1 MIGCLRKNASYLV
14 LVGLVVVIG
23 GVAIYCYV
31 GKFGA
36 NGLSQKSEDWANF
49 ATYISGTVGVAAV
62 VATLIAFVITLRQQQ
77 KLVESQE
84 KVVSLQK
91 NELLKRDAYNIATVI
106 FPKMRDHLNSLLD
119 CVIADFL
126 VFNDIALPN
135 KNFAILLNTSVLSLF
150 SDYERGAN
158 YVTFNEIF
166 LSSDRGLDRDF
177 VDFFLTDIRKCL
189 EVIFECI
196 NHAPELGF
204 YLHDTRLK
212 KVFSCCLCY
221 DHASNIYEKER
232 FLKICAFLGI
242 KPNCCSS
249 SDIESKWYNLGLCL
263 VNKKLID

>member
-1 MIGCLRKNASYLV
+1 MIQWIKKHSYWALAIAV
-14 LVGLVVVIG
+14 LIVAVVAVGAYAWNFRELSISTDT
-23 GVAIYCYV
+23 
-31 GKFGA
+31 GK
-36 NGLSQKSEDWANF
+36 WADF
-49 ATYISGTVGVAAV
+49 ATYLSGTVGVAAV
-62 VATLIAFVITLRQQQ
+62 VATLLAFVITLRQQQ
-77 KLVESQE
+77 KLVDSQE

-119 CVIADFL
+119 CVIADFI

-135 KNFAILLNTSVLSLF
+135 KNFGILLNTSVLSLF

-177 VDFFLTDIRKCL
+177 VDFFLTDIRNCL

-196 NHAPELGF
+196 DHAPELGF

-221 DHASNIYEKER
+221 DHAFNIYEKER

-242 KPNCCSS
+242 KPNCYSS
-249 SDIESKWYNLGLCL
+249 SDIESKWYNLGLVL
-263 VNKKLID
+263 VNKKIG